1 MPSGNIKT
9 CRWCSADIM
18 LCSEIWYYARI
29 ADVNGYC
36 PKSPEDDLHH
46 PEI

>member
-1 MPSGNIKT
+1 LVQ
-9 CRWCSADIM
+9 RRHHALQRD
-18 LCSEIWYYARI
+18 LVLARI

>member
-1 MPSGNIKT
+1 
-9 CRWCSADIM
+9 M